1 MAEHRFQ
8 LRATFG
14 YGGDDNKIEDISA
27 EILTE
32 DGWSALDLKLSSPG
46 FLIFVYSFL
55 ICQHTYFRANCTES
69 GLLLDR
75 TELDLLLVS
84 GGDWKIDQVRVAIK
98 ASLRGGEAKR
108 EIVDYIESRMRQ
120 CPVSINLKEP
130 ADYRINLEFVS

>member
-8 LRATFG
+8 LRAAFG

-32 DGWSALDLKLSSPG
+32 DGWDALDLKLSSPG

-75 TELDLLLVS
+75 AEVELLLVAAD
-84 GGDWKIDQVRVAIK
+84 DWKIQQIKVAIDTF
-98 ASLRGGEAKR
+98 LRGDAPGQET
-108 EIVDYIESRMRQ
+108 VDYIESRMRQ
-120 CPVSINLKEP
+120 CPVSINLVEP
-130 ADYRINLEFVS
+130 ANYVIETRFA